1 MLNKKSIKVISIVI
15 LAIVLLMSIG
25 STVFAATTIPGI
37 TDPQTGELN
46 NTVGIILGIIRWG
59 GIIIAVIMAM
69 FIGIKYITSSPDG
82 KAEVKK
88 TAMYYVGGIVLLL
101 AASTIVTF
109 IGNTIKPNS
118 ITEGKNESVPSIV
131 TSINA

>member
-1 MLNKKSIKVISIVI
+1 MLNKKSMKVISIVI

-25 STVFAATTIPGI
+25 STVFGVTIPGA
-37 TDPQTGELN
+37 TDPKVDSINGTVQT
-46 NTVGIILGIIRWG
+46 VFGIIRWG

-88 TAMYYVGGIVLLL
+88 TAMYYVGGIILLL
-101 AASTIVTF
+101 AASGIVTL
-109 IGNTIKPNS
+109 IGNSIKPGS
-118 ITEGKNESVPSIV
+118 ITDNSATTSSIV
-131 TSINA
+131 TSINS

>member
-25 STVFAATTIPGI
+25 STVFATTIPGI

-46 NTVGIILGIIRWG
+46 NTVGIILGIILWG

>member
-25 STVFAATTIPGI
+25 STVFATTIPGI

-109 IGNTIKPNS
+109 IGKTIKPNS

>member
-25 STVFAATTIPGI
+25 STVFATTIPGI

-59 GIIIAVIMAM
+59 GIIITVIMAM

>member
-25 STVFAATTIPGI
+25 STVFATTIPGI